1 MSVVATSVFL
11 LFALIVLG
19 FILGKK
25 EIVHKE
31 SIPDFSALVLQVT
44 MPVTVFCSII
54 DQDRSQ
60 LVSYG
65 VQTFASIIVLH
76 LCALVVG
83 LILVRLVKV
92 DAQDMGVWIYSMLFS
107 NNGFMGIPLA
117 LSVFSGKGMF
127 LMALGNV
134 VGNFLIFSVGIKI
147 LTWKYPIKEKLSVRK
162 MVLNNINIAVV
173 LGLLVC
179 ILRIPIPDVLGQLLT
194 YLSNITSGLSM
205 LVVGLSISRLPVKA
219 VFQDKKMLL
228 LTLCRLIIFPLLML
242 GLLRALPIQ
251 LDETL
256 QNVLILTAA
265 LPVSSAQSMITEQYG
280 TNTAAAGRSV
290 FMTTLFSVITV
301 PLIMMIAFA

>member
-19 FILGKK
+19 FVLGKRN
-25 EIVHKE
+25 IIHKE
-31 SIPDFSALVLQVT
+31 SIPDLSALVLQVT

-54 DQDRSQ
+54 DQERSQ

-65 VQTFASIIVLH
+65 VQTFLFIILLH
-76 LCALVVG
+76 LCALLVG
-83 LILVRLVKV
+83 LILIHAVKV
-92 DAQDMGVWIYSMLFS
+92 QDLDQGVWIYSMLFS

-117 LSVFSGKGMF
+117 LSVFGGKGMF

-134 VGNFLIFSVGIKI
+134 VGNFLIFSVGVKL
-147 LTWKYPIKEKLSVRK
+147 LTWKYPMKEKLNIRK
-162 MVLNNINIAVV
+162 MIWNNINIAVL
-173 LGLLVC
+173 LGLVVC
-179 ILRIPIPDVLGQLLT
+179 ILQIPVPDVLGQLLA

-219 VFQDKKMLL
+219 VFQDWKMLF
-228 LTLCRLIIFPLLML
+228 LTLTRLLIFPLLMI
-242 GLLRALPIQ
+242 GFLRLLPIN

-256 QNVLILTAA
+256 KNVLILTAA